1 MKETL
6 FALIA
11 YFKNPILKEDENTNL
26 NYRFTLFLK
35 IFAICVITGIIIT
48 PVFAL
53 LEALEWV
60 NMDSHEVEKMFK
72 GMAKWK
78 VILTGAII
86 IPVIEELIF
95 RAPITAFKK
104 PKYFKIGFYFFALLF
119 GFVHI
124 SNFEISTTVLLLSPI
139 LVLPQILIGFY
150 LGYIRV
156 RLGLQWSMLLH
167 GCYNCFFILLSF
179 IPEE

>member
-6 FALIA
+6 LNLLV
-11 YFKNPILKEDENTNL
+11 YLKKPVLEQDSNTAL
-26 NYRFTLFLK
+26 NYRFNLFFKL
-35 IFAICVITGIIIT
+35 FALCVLTGIIIT
-48 PVFAL
+48 PIFVL
-53 LEALEWV
+53 LEELNWV

-78 VILTGAII
+78 ILLVGAVV

-104 PKYFKIGFYFFALLF
+104 PKHFKFSFYFFALVF

-124 SNFEISTTVLLLSPI
+124 SNFETTTSVLLLSPI
-139 LVLPQILIGFY
+139 LVLPQILVGFY

-167 GCYNCFFILLSF
+167 GSYNGFFLALSF
-179 IPEE
+179 LEK

>member
-1 MKETL
+1 MKET
-6 FALIA
+6 FYNLIT
-11 YFKNPILKEDENTNL
+11 YFKNPVLEKDNNKDF
-26 NYRFTLFLK
+26 NYRFQLFLK
-35 IFAICVITGIIIT
+35 IFAVCILTGIIIT
-48 PVFAL
+48 PIFAL
-53 LEALEWV
+53 LEELDWI

-78 VILTGAII
+78 VLLIGTVVV
-86 IPVIEELIF
+86 PVIEELIF

-104 PKYFKIGFYFFALLF
+104 PKSFKYAFYFFAILF

-124 SNFEISTTVLLLSPI
+124 TNFEKNLSIFLLSPI

-167 GCYNCFFILLSF
+167 GCYNGFFIALSF
-179 IPEE
+179 L